1 MNTRNSKRLKIHYK
15 NYTHYYTKKKKK
27 KGYTRKNKRGGSDE
41 VKKMGRI
48 SPLRES
54 SDDTQQTIDLVE
66 LIRFVLQYGDKV
78 KVTKEQTPGKSPDD
92 LDFEIITKFKHDVI
106 EIITKSGIKTSSTMM
121 NDPNYEEASKV
132 INKILTSRKY
142 INLALFNTSNILN
155 TLVIYNGSRSD
166 NNAVL
171 KTYNDLSELL
181 DNLQQYNVESGSH
194 FSDYMLLKL
203 RSVIS
208 NEISIISKTIS
219 DTQKSTSVEEKND
232 YTELSDPPPPPYD
245 LSGLIEFSLNN
256 KVLKS
261 EKTKQKDKEAEQKD
275 KEAMDA
281 YRSSIEYLLYA
292 NGITIDLPD
301 SNYKDISKILSSII
315 TPNIDKASLLTGVI
329 NLDAM
334 IIQTL
339 VKSNSIRDNIYK
351 ETRLKCYEILGK
363 INKILLKEYI
373 VKDEYKNNEI
383 FRKHATRLGDV
394 QRYIDHEI
402 SEGIKTLD
410 RKKEGGVES
419 LSSTTIDL
427 SSIIEDSLLNSSL
440 VIEGRD
446 STRAE
451 KEHMILYRGCID
463 KLLNIYSPKTKLPK
477 KNYTEISKILNGI
490 LTSNINREPLLTGDI
505 STDRVIIKT
514 LFLVNTHREIDET
527 TRFNKFLELN
537 MINQKLIKQYI
548 VNPKFK
554 NDESF
559 KTNLKD
565 LKGVSDFVN
574 EQAIK
579 QQQTL
584 DSRLVTT
591 DIARMEEEKA
601 EKAREE
607 LLARVDEETK
617 ARVDKKTN
625 KSQTQQK
632 NSQKKKNNN
641 ANPENEASLVSNNTE
656 IGTIE
661 EGVIE
666 TTGLPEA
673 NLVLVDDTEKK
684 PEERGG
690 PVEHPL
696 GLPETKEDTETMK
709 TERGIT
715 AKQARK
721 MKSKAIKNM
730 IEESFPED
738 SSGLTEEIVNRVHV
752 LWKNILGSKVY
763 EKLQQMVDGDQ
774 IDKYLRMNVK
784 DPEMNYIIYKNIQIL
799 ASISKKLNEPD
810 KEGGV
815 NKNTIIWKGGVA
827 DALSLPIDKEPFDV
841 KDLDIIVRYG
851 DDTTNR
857 RLSLA
862 ISIFIVTS
870 LDISGKTFSYYIP
883 PDNQDIVKIAV
894 ITQESISPDGILIP
908 SKRVAFIDIDFK
920 DKIGEDKYIYKDLV
934 TKGDEEINFS
944 FPPIEERLGEMFH
957 LSLKYMTKLTSIGI
971 PANVLKR
978 TIEKKLEPKYAEK
991 LTTEELQND
1000 FRFFKKFYLRYLQL
1014 EEIMKKSRK

>member
-1 MNTRNSKRLKIHYK
+1 MNTRNSKRLKIHHK

-78 KVTKEQTPGKSPDD
+78 KVKKKQTPGKSNYD
-92 LDFEIITKFKHDVI
+92 LDFENTTKFKHDVI
-106 EIITKSGIKTSSTMM
+106 EVITQSGIKTSPTMM
-121 NDPNYEEASKV
+121 SDPNYDEASKV

-142 INLALFNTSNILN
+142 INLALFNTSNILK

-171 KTYNDLSELL
+171 KTFNDLSELV
-181 DNLQQYNVESGSH
+181 DNLQQYNVESGSQ
-194 FSDYMLLKL
+194 FSDYMLFLKL

-219 DTQKSTSVEEKND
+219 DTQKSTSVEKKND
-232 YTELSDPPPPPYD
+232 DSKLSDPPPPPYD

-261 EKTKQKDKEAEQKD
+261 EKNKQKDKEAEQKD
-275 KEAMDA
+275 KKAMDE
-281 YRSSIEYLLYA
+281 YRSSIEYILYA
-292 NGITIDLPD
+292 NGITIPLPDSNLPD
-301 SNYKDISKILSSII
+301 SNYEEISKILSSII

-329 NLDAM
+329 DLDAM

-339 VKSNSIRDNIYK
+339 VKSNSIRNNIDK

-373 VKDEYKNNEI
+373 VKDEYKNNES
-383 FRKHATRLGDV
+383 FRKYATRLGDV
-394 QRYIDHEI
+394 QRYIYDKI
-402 SEGIKTLD
+402 SEGIKTSD
-410 RKKEGGVES
+410 RKEEGGVES
-419 LSSTTIDL
+419 LSSTTT
-427 SSIIEDSLLNSSL
+427 SI
-440 VIEGRD
+440 
-446 STRAE
+446 A
-451 KEHMILYRGCID
+451 
-463 KLLNIYSPKTKLPK
+463 KT
-477 KNYTEISKILNGI
+477 
-490 LTSNINREPLLTGDI
+490 
-505 STDRVIIKT
+505 
-514 LFLVNTHREIDET
+514 
-527 TRFNKFLELN
+527 
-537 MINQKLIKQYI
+537 Q
-548 VNPKFK
+548 
-554 NDESF
+554 
-559 KTNLKD
+559 
-565 LKGVSDFVN
+565 
-574 EQAIK
+574 
-579 QQQTL
+579 
-584 DSRLVTT
+584 
-591 DIARMEEEKA
+591 EEKKIA
-601 EKAREE
+601 EENANKAAEE
-607 LLARVDEETK
+607 LLASL
-617 ARVDKKTN
+617 DKETN
-625 KSQTQQK
+625 KSQTKQK

-684 PEERGG
+684 PEERDG
-690 PVEHPL
+690 PVEYQL

-709 TERGIT
+709 TEKT
-715 AKQARK
+715 AKLARK
-721 MKSKAIKNM
+721 MKLKAIKNM
-730 IEESFPED
+730 IEESEGFPED

-763 EKLQQMVDGDQ
+763 EKLQQMVDIDQ

-827 DALSLPIDKEPFDV
+827 DALSLPFDIEPFDV

-894 ITQESISPDGILIP
+894 ITQGSISPDGILIP

-920 DKIGEDKYIYKDLV
+920 DKIGEDKYIYRQLV
-934 TKGDEEINFS
+934 NKGDEEIYFS

-957 LSLKYMTKLTSIGI
+957 LSRKYMTKLTSIGI
-971 PANVLKR
+971 PSDVLKR
-978 TIEKKLEPKYAEK
+978 TIEKKLEPRYIAK
-991 LTTEELQND
+991 LTTEELHND

-1014 EEIMKKSRK
+1014 QDIMKKSKK